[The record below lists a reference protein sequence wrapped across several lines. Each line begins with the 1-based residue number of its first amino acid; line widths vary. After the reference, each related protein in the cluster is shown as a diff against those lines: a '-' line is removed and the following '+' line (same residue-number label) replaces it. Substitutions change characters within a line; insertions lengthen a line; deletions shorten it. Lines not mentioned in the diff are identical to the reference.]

1 MTAQILDGKAASA
14 AIKTEL
20 AERVAVL
27 KEHGVTPGIATVL
40 VGADP
45 ASQLYVGMKHRQS
58 EAIGMNSIQREL
70 PADATQEQVE
80 ALIDELNADPT
91 CHGYIV
97 QLPLPKH
104 LDTDRI
110 LERID
115 PEKDADGLHPTNLGR
130 LVLNVNTPI
139 TSPLPCTP
147 RGVIELL
154 VRNGYDLAGK
164 HVVVVG
170 RGVTIGRSIGLL
182 LTRREYNATVTL
194 THTGTTDLGAH
205 LREADVIVAA
215 AGVKHIV
222 TAEHVKPGA
231 AVLDVGVTRE
241 DDPETGKSRVYGD
254 VHPDVAGVAGW
265 LSPNPGGVGPM
276 TVALLM
282 TNVVEVAERAAGLR
296 A

>member
-1 MTAQILDGKAASA
+1 MTAQKMDGKAAA
-14 AIKTEL
+14 AEIKAEL
-20 AERVAVL
+20 AVRVAAL
-27 KEHGVTPGIATVL
+27 KERGITPGIATVL

-45 ASQLYVGMKHRQS
+45 ASQLYVGMKHRES
-58 EAIGMNSIQREL
+58 ESIGMNSIQREL
-70 PADATQEQVE
+70 PADATQADVE
-80 ALIDELNADPT
+80 ALIDELNADPE

-104 LDTDRI
+104 LDTEAI

-115 PEKDADGLHPTNLGR
+115 PDKDADGLHPTNLGR

-154 VRNGYDLAGK
+154 TRNGYDLNGK
-164 HVVVVG
+164 DVVVVG

-194 THTGTTDLGAH
+194 THTGTADLAHH
-205 LREADVIVAA
+205 LRQADVIVAA

-222 TAEHVKPGA
+222 RGEDVKPGA

-241 DDPETGKSRVYGD
+241 VDPETGKSKVYGD
-254 VHPDVAGVAGW
+254 VAPDVADVAGW

-282 TNVVEVAERAAGLR
+282 TNVVEAAERADA
-296 A
+296 

>member
-1 MTAQILDGKAASA
+1 MTAQKLDGKAAAA
-14 AIKTEL
+14 AIKEEL
-20 AERVAVL
+20 RERIAAL
-27 KEHGVTPGIATVL
+27 AARGITPGIATVL

-45 ASQLYVGMKHRQS
+45 ASQLYVGMKHKQS
-58 EAIGMNSIQREL
+58 ESIGMNSIQREL

-80 ALIDELNADPT
+80 ALIDELNADPA

-104 LDTDRI
+104 IDTDAI

-115 PEKDADGLHPTNLGR
+115 PAKDADGLHPTNLGR

-154 VRNGYDLAGK
+154 VRNGYELNGK

-194 THTGTTDLGAH
+194 THTGTTDLPHH
-205 LREADVIVAA
+205 LRQADVIVAA

-222 TAEHVKPGA
+222 RAEDVKPGA

-241 DDPETGKSRVYGD
+241 HDPETGKSKIYGD
-254 VHPDVAGVAGW
+254 VHPDVTEVAGL

-282 TNVVEVAERAAGLR
+282 TNVVEAAERQAG
-296 A
+296 

>member
-20 AERVAVL
+20 ADRVAAL
-27 KEHGVTPGIATVL
+27 KERGVTPGIATVL

-70 PADATQEQVE
+70 PADATQAEVE
-80 ALIDELNADPT
+80 ALIDELNADPA

-104 LDTDRI
+104 LDTDAV

-115 PEKDADGLHPTNLGR
+115 PAKDADGLHPTNLGR
-130 LVLNVNTPI
+130 LVLNVNAPI
-139 TSPLPCTP
+139 HTPLPCTP

-154 VRNGYDLAGK
+154 IRNGYDLNGK

-182 LTRREYNATVTL
+182 LTRREINATVTQV
-194 THTGTTDLGAH
+194 HTGTIDMGQY
-205 LREADVIVAA
+205 LRQADVIVAS
-215 AGVKHIV
+215 AGVKHLIK
-222 TAEHVKPGA
+222 AEDVKPGA
-231 AVLDVGVTRE
+231 AILDVGVTRE
-241 DDPETGKSRVYGD
+241 TDPETGKNKVYGD
-254 VHPDVAGVAGW
+254 VHPAAVEVAGYV
-265 LSPNPGGVGPM
+265 SPNPGGVGPM

-282 TNVVEVAERAAGLR
+282 TNVVEAAERQIA
-296 A
+296 

>member
-1 MTAQILDGKAASA
+1 MTATRLDGKAAAA

-20 AERVAVL
+20 AERVAALRERGIV
-27 KEHGVTPGIATVL
+27 PGIATVL

-45 ASQLYVGMKHRQS
+45 ASQLYVGMKHKQS
-58 EAIGMNSIQREL
+58 EAIGMNSIQVEL
-70 PADATQEQVE
+70 PAEATQAEVE
-80 ALIDELNADPT
+80 ATIDELNADPT

-104 LDTDRI
+104 IDTDAI

-115 PEKDADGLHPTNLGR
+115 PAKDADGLHPTNLGR
-130 LVLNVNTPI
+130 LVLNVNAPI
-139 TSPLPCTP
+139 TTPLPCTP

-154 VRNGYDLAGK
+154 VRNGYDLTGK
-164 HVVVVG
+164 EVVVVG

-194 THTGTTDLGAH
+194 THTGTTDLGHH
-205 LREADVIVAA
+205 LRQADVIVAA

-222 TAEHVKPGA
+222 LPEHVKPGA

-241 DDPETGKSRVYGD
+241 TDPETGKNRVYGD
-254 VHPDVAGVAGW
+254 VHPGVADVAGY

-282 TNVVEVAERAAGLR
+282 TNVVEAAERATA
-296 A
+296 

>member
-1 MTAQILDGKAASA
+1 MTAKILDGRKASA
-14 AIKTEL
+14 EIKQEL
-20 AERVAVL
+20 TERVAAL
-27 KEHGVTPGIATVL
+27 KERGVVPGIATVL

-45 ASQLYVGMKHRQS
+45 ASQLYVSMKHKQS
-58 EAIGMNSIQREL
+58 KEIGMNSIQKEL

-104 LDTDRI
+104 LDTDAI

-115 PEKDADGLHPTNLGR
+115 PAKDADGLHPTNLGR
-130 LVLNVNTPI
+130 LVLNVNNPI
-139 TSPLPCTP
+139 DTPLPCTP

-154 VRNGYDLAGK
+154 LRNDYDLKGK

-182 LTRREYNATVTL
+182 LTRREINATVTL
-194 THTGTTDLGAH
+194 THTGTTNMSEL
-205 LREADVIVAA
+205 LRQADVIVGA
-215 AGVKHIV
+215 AGVRHIV
-222 TAEHVKPGA
+222 KASDVKPGA
-231 AVLDVGVTRE
+231 ALLDVGVTRE
-241 DDPETGKSRVYGD
+241 TDPETGKSRVYGD
-254 VHPDVAGVAGW
+254 IEPAAAEVAGW
-265 LSPNPGGVGPM
+265 ISPNPGGVGPM

-282 TNVVEVAERAAGLR
+282 TNVVEAAERAA
-296 A
+296 AHA

>member
-20 AERVAVL
+20 AERVAAL
-27 KEHGVTPGIATVL
+27 KERGVTPGIATVL

-70 PADATQEQVE
+70 PADATQAEVE
-80 ALIDELNADPT
+80 ALIDELNADPA

-104 LDTDRI
+104 LDTDAV

-115 PEKDADGLHPTNLGR
+115 PAKDADGLHPTNLGR
-130 LVLNVNTPI
+130 LVLNVNAPI
-139 TSPLPCTP
+139 HTPLPCTP

-154 VRNGYDLAGK
+154 LRNGYDLNGK

-182 LTRREYNATVTL
+182 LTRREINATVTQV
-194 THTGTTDLGAH
+194 HTGTVDMGQY
-205 LREADVIVAA
+205 LRQADVIVAS
-215 AGVKHIV
+215 AGVKHLI
-222 TAEHVKPGA
+222 TADDVKPGA
-231 AVLDVGVTRE
+231 AILDVGVTRE
-241 DDPETGKSRVYGD
+241 TDPETGKNKVYGD
-254 VHPDVAGVAGW
+254 VHPDAAEVAGYV
-265 LSPNPGGVGPM
+265 SPNPGGVGPM

-282 TNVVEVAERAAGLR
+282 TNVVEAAERQTA
-296 A
+296 

>member
-1 MTAQILDGKAASA
+1 MTAQTLDGKAAA
-14 AIKTEL
+14 AQIKTEL

-27 KEHGVTPGIATVL
+27 RERGVVPGIATVL

-58 EAIGMNSIQREL
+58 EAIGMNSIQVEL
-70 PADATQEQVE
+70 PATATQEEVE
-80 ALIDELNADPT
+80 AALDALNADPD

-104 LDTDRI
+104 LDTDAL

-115 PEKDADGLHPTNLGR
+115 PAKDADGLHPTNLGR
-130 LVLNVNTPI
+130 LVLNVNAPI
-139 TSPLPCTP
+139 TTPLPCTP

-154 VRNGYDLAGK
+154 LRNDYDLTGK
-164 HVVVVG
+164 EVVVVG

-182 LTRREYNATVTL
+182 LTRREINATVTL
-194 THTGTTDLGAH
+194 THTGTVDLGHH
-205 LREADVIVAA
+205 LRQADVIVAA
-215 AGVKHIV
+215 AGVRHIV
-222 TAEHVKPGA
+222 TAENVKTGA
-231 AVLDVGVTRE
+231 AVLDVGVTR
-241 DDPETGKSRVYGD
+241 DTDPETGKSRIYGD
-254 VHPDVAGVAGW
+254 VHPDVAEVAGF

-282 TNVVEVAERAAGLR
+282 TNVVEAAERAAGI

>member
-1 MTAQILDGKAASA
+1 MTAQKLDGRSTAA
-14 AIKTEL
+14 AIKAEL
-20 AERVAVL
+20 AERVAKL
-27 KEHGVTPGIATVL
+27 KAQGITPGIATVL

-45 ASQLYVGMKHRQS
+45 ASQLYVGMKHRES
-58 EAIGMNSIQREL
+58 EAIGMNSIQVEL
-70 PADATQEQVE
+70 PADATQAEVE
-80 ALIDELNADPT
+80 AEIDRLNADES

-97 QLPLPKH
+97 QLPLPRH

-115 PEKDADGLHPTNLGR
+115 PAKDADGLHPVNLGK
-130 LVLNVNTPI
+130 LVLNVNDPI

-147 RGVIELL
+147 RAVIELL
-154 VRNGYDLAGK
+154 VRNGYALAGT

-182 LTRREYNATVTL
+182 LTRRDVNATVTL
-194 THTGTTDLGAH
+194 THTGTRELPSY
-205 LREADVIVAA
+205 LRQADVIVGA
-215 AGVKHIV
+215 AGVKHLIRP
-222 TAEHVKPGA
+222 EDVKPGA

-241 DDPETGKSRVYGD
+241 TDPETGKSKVYGD
-254 VHPDVAGVAGW
+254 IAPGVDEVAGW

-282 TNVVEVAERAAGLR
+282 TNVVEAAERTIR

>member
-20 AERVAVL
+20 AERVAAL
-27 KEHGVTPGIATVL
+27 AERGVTPGIATVL

-70 PADATQEQVE
+70 PADATQAEVE
-80 ALIDELNADPT
+80 ALIDELNADPA

-104 LDTDRI
+104 LDTDAV

-115 PEKDADGLHPTNLGR
+115 PAKDADGLHPTNLGR
-130 LVLNVNTPI
+130 LVLNVNAPI
-139 TSPLPCTP
+139 HTPLPCTP

-154 VRNGYDLAGK
+154 LRNGYVLNGK

-182 LTRREYNATVTL
+182 LTRREINATVTQV
-194 THTGTTDLGAH
+194 HTGTVDMGQY
-205 LREADVIVAA
+205 LRQADVIVAS
-215 AGVKHIV
+215 AGVKHLI
-222 TAEHVKPGA
+222 TADDVKPGA
-231 AVLDVGVTRE
+231 AILDVGVTRE
-241 DDPETGKSRVYGD
+241 TDPETGKNKVYGD
-254 VHPDVAGVAGW
+254 VHPDAAEVAGYV
-265 LSPNPGGVGPM
+265 SPNPGGVGPM

-282 TNVVEVAERAAGLR
+282 TNVVEAAERQTA
-296 A
+296 

>member
-1 MTAQILDGKAASA
+1 MTAITLDGVRTAA
-14 AIKTEL
+14 AIKEELTARVAAL
-20 AERVAVL
+20 AER
-27 KEHGVTPGIATVL
+27 GVVPGIATVL

-45 ASQLYVGMKHRQS
+45 ASQLYVGMKHKQS
-58 EAIGMNSIQREL
+58 VAIGMNSIQREL
-70 PADATQEQVE
+70 PADATQEDVE

-115 PEKDADGLHPTNLGR
+115 PDKDADGLHPTNLGR

-154 VRNGYDLAGK
+154 QRNGYDLAGK

-182 LTRREYNATVTL
+182 LTRRDINATVTL
-194 THTGTTDLGAH
+194 THTGTADLPFH
-205 LREADVIVAA
+205 LAQADVVVAA
-215 AGVKHIV
+215 AGVKHLV
-222 TAEHVKPGA
+222 RAEHLRAGV

-241 DDPETGKSRVYGD
+241 THPETGKSIVYGD
-254 VHPDVAGVAGW
+254 VHPDVVEVAGYV
-265 LSPNPGGVGPM
+265 SPNPGGVGPM
-276 TVALLM
+276 TVALLL
-282 TNVVEVAERAAGLR
+282 TNVVEAAERAAGL
-296 A
+296 

>member
-1 MTAQILDGKAASA
+1 MTAERLDGVATAA
-14 AIKTEL
+14 AITREL
-20 AERVAVL
+20 TERVAAL
-27 KEHGVTPGIATVL
+27 KERGITPGIATVL

-45 ASQLYVGMKHRQS
+45 ASQLYVGMKHKRSQ
-58 EAIGMNSIQREL
+58 AIGMNSIQREL

-80 ALIDELNADPT
+80 ALIDELNADPA

-104 LDTDRI
+104 IDTDRV

-115 PEKDADGLHPTNLGR
+115 PAKDADGLHPTNLGR

-154 VRNGYDLAGK
+154 TRNGYDLNGK

-182 LTRREYNATVTL
+182 LTRRDINATVTL
-194 THTGTTDLGAH
+194 THTGTVDLPRY
-205 LREADVIVAA
+205 LKDADVIVAA
-215 AGVKHIV
+215 AGVKHLV
-222 TAEHVKPGA
+222 TAADVKPGA

-241 DDPETGKSRVYGD
+241 DDPETGKSKVFGD
-254 VHPDVAGVAGW
+254 VAPDVAEVAGW

-282 TNVVEVAERAAGLR
+282 TNVVEAAERAAS